1 MGLTDTEAIILR
13 TYNLAEADKIVVYLT
28 RCCGIRRG
36 VAHGARRLKS
46 RFGAALE
53 PFTLIN
59 LSYFEKEGRELATL
73 KQTEIQR
80 SYFELG
86 RTAEAAFALASL
98 GELVLDFAP
107 PHEPNENLFRLLGAS
122 LEALADKPESSAAIK
137 CYFEVWTLKLSGFMP
152 TTHACTDCRRHF
164 TEAENT
170 YLSTESRLR
179 GACCSHGRGEPLSAD
194 TRALLRAVL
203 TLPPCEFARR
213 WIEYSVESRAE
224 AAKLT
229 RRLIERV
236 LERSRRVGDE
246 FLSQLNSVETKHG
259 RH

>member
-1 MGLTDTEAIILR
+1 MGLIDTEAIILR

-28 RCCGIRRG
+28 RCGGIRRG
-36 VAHGARRLKS
+36 VAHGARRLRSK
-46 RFGAALE
+46 FGAALE

-86 RTAEAAFALASL
+86 RTVEVAVAMASL

-122 LEALADKPESSAAIK
+122 LEALAKKPESSEAIK
-137 CYFEVWTLKLSGFMP
+137 CYFEVWTLKLAGFMP

-164 TEAENT
+164 TEAEKT
-170 YLSTESRLR
+170 YLNAESSLR
-179 GACCSHGRGEPLSAD
+179 GECCSHGRGVSLSANA
-194 TRALLRAVL
+194 RALLRAAL
-203 TLPPCEFARR
+203 TLHPREFAQR
-213 WIEYSVESRAE
+213 WIDYTVEARAE
-224 AAKLT
+224 AVQLT

-236 LERSRRVGDE
+236 LERSRRMGDE
-246 FLSQLNSVETKHG
+246 FMPQLNPVEMNHG
-259 RH
+259 RR

>member
-1 MGLTDTEAIILR
+1 MGLVDTEAIILR

-36 VAHGARRLKS
+36 VAHGARRLRSK
-46 RFGAALE
+46 FGAALE

-86 RTAEAAFALASL
+86 RTVEVAMAMASV
-98 GELVLDFAP
+98 GALVLDFAP
-107 PHEPNENLFRLLGAS
+107 PHEPNENLFRLLSAS
-122 LEALADKPESSAAIK
+122 LETLADKPESSAAIK

-152 TTHACTDCRRHF
+152 ATHVCTDCHRHF

-170 YLSTESRLR
+170 YFNAESKLR
-179 GACCSHGRGEPLSAD
+179 GECCSHGRGELLSAN
-194 TRALLRAVL
+194 TREVLRAAL
-203 TLPPCEFARR
+203 RLHPCEFAHR
-213 WIEYSVESRAE
+213 WISYTVESRAE
-224 AAKLT
+224 TAQWT

-236 LERSRRVGDE
+236 LER
-246 FLSQLNSVETKHG
+246 K
-259 RH
+259 